1 MNSIRFHD
9 TQFTV
14 IPHHGQPWLTA
25 PQIAQAL
32 GSANDDAVSRIY
44 RRNADE
50 FTPCMTLTVKLTV
63 KGFCNGSREKEVR
76 IFSLRGA
83 HLIAMF
89 SRTALAKEFRR
100 WVLDVL
106 DRETAAHP
114 QPLTMLTDDDL
125 HSLTWLWR
133 AADYMMGA
141 ARRIYP
147 LLEVAEHREA
157 GTYYSIIHEYP
168 MTLQRAQQ
176 ILADKTRHVQ
186 PATHCDRDW
195 NRLIP
200 HLRREPL
207 PKSW

>member
-1 MNSIRFHD
+1 MNSISFHH
-9 TQFTV
+9 THFTV

-25 PQIAQAL
+25 TQIAQAL
-32 GSANDDAVSRIY
+32 GYANDDAVSRIY

-63 KGFCNGSREKEVR
+63 KGFGNGSSEKEVR